1 MISDHSSFII
11 YHSSFINMQADDL
24 EIRSEE
30 VQEILGTP
38 PKWITRWGTLMA
50 LVFFV
55 MLGWIG
61 YWVKYPDVVTAEVL
75 VTSSDPARR
84 LRAPQGALITQVLV
98 ENEDTVAAGEVLLV
112 YNSNAN
118 VEDVLVLGNAVESIE
133 IPTEEKLMQFD
144 FGKDLLLGSLRDNLY
159 QFFKKQE
166 ELTLKKSRD
175 GNELDVSQLRQQ
187 IRIAQRNI
195 EYAKK
200 QRETL
205 EVQHRLANQ
214 EYTRQKNLYSKNLTP
229 INKVREAEQNK
240 LEKERQLQAAESE
253 IQTNDD
259 MIDLYRKEI
268 NGVQRSSSVSENT
281 VAKGLIDEFVKLQ
294 KAIETWK
301 AENLVVAPTSGIVL
315 LTNDNVRNNSYVQ
328 REEDLMVIMPLVTKE
343 NIGRVSLN
351 PYGSGKVLVGQKA
364 IIKLNSYPFQEFGAL
379 AGEIS
384 WKGKIPVDD
393 RIPVEVKFP
402 NGLITNTGYQVEN
415 SQEMVGTVEII
426 TDRKRL
432 IEWIFENFR
441 RVTS

>member
-1 MISDHSSFII
+1 MHAEDI
-11 YHSSFINMQADDL
+11 

-55 MLGWIG
+55 LLGWIG
-61 YWVKYPDVVTAEVL
+61 YWVTYPDVVTAEVR

-98 ENEDTVAAGEVLLV
+98 ENEDTVAAGKVLLV

-118 VEDVLVLGNAVESIE
+118 VDDVLILENAVDAIE
-133 IPTEEKLMQFD
+133 IPTEERLLQFD
-144 FGKDLLLGSLRDNLY
+144 LGKDLLLGSLRDNLY
-159 QFFKKQE
+159 DFFKKRE
-166 ELTLKKSRD
+166 ELSLEQSRNGQD
-175 GNELDVSQLRQQ
+175 LDLSQLRQQ

-200 QRETL
+200 QRESL
-205 EVQHRLANQ
+205 ERQYLLAQQ
-214 EYTRQKNLYSKNLTP
+214 EYQRQDNLLQRNLTP
-229 INKVREAEQNK
+229 LHKVKEAEQNK
-240 LEKERQLQAAESE
+240 IEKERQLQSAESD
-253 IQTNDD
+253 IKTNEDL
-259 MIDLYRKEI
+259 IDLYRQKI
-268 NGVQRSSSVSENT
+268 NGVERSSSASENT
-281 VAKGLIDEFVKLQ
+281 AAKGLIDEFVKLQ
-294 KAIETWK
+294 KAIDTWK
-301 AENLVVAPTSGIVL
+301 AENLVVAPTSGIIL
-315 LTNDNVRNNSYVQ
+315 LTNDNVRPNSYVQ
-328 REEDLMVIMPLVTKE
+328 REEDLMVIMPRVTKE
-343 NIGRVSLN
+343 NIGRVSLV
-351 PYGSGKVLVGQKA
+351 PYGSGKVEVGQKA

-379 AGEIS
+379 TGEVA

-393 RIPVEVKFP
+393 HIPVEVKFP
-402 NGLITNTGYQVEN
+402 NGLITNTGYQIEN
-415 SQEMVGTVEII
+415 NQEMVGTVEIV

>member
-1 MISDHSSFII
+1 MHAEDI
-11 YHSSFINMQADDL
+11 

-55 MLGWIG
+55 LLGWIG
-61 YWVKYPDVVTAEVL
+61 YWVKYPDVVTAEVR

-98 ENEDTVAAGEVLLV
+98 KNEDTVSAGKVLLV
-112 YNSNAN
+112 YNSTAK
-118 VEDVLVLGNAVESIE
+118 VEDVLVLENAVDAIE
-133 IPTEEKLMQFD
+133 IPTEEKLLQFD
-144 FGKDLLLGSLRDNLY
+144 LGKDLLLGSLRDNLY
-159 QFFKKQE
+159 EFFKKRE
-166 ELTLKKSRD
+166 ELSLEKSRNGQD
-175 GNELDVSQLRQQ
+175 LDLSQLRQH

-200 QRETL
+200 QRESL
-205 EVQHRLANQ
+205 ERQYLLAQQ
-214 EYTRQKNLYSKNLTP
+214 EYQRQDNLLQKNLTP
-229 INKVREAEQNK
+229 INKVRDAEATK

-253 IQTNDD
+253 IKTNQD
-259 MIDLYRKEI
+259 MIDLYRRKI
-268 NGVQRSSSVSENT
+268 NGVERSSSVSENT
-281 VAKGLIDEFVKLQ
+281 AAKGLIDEFGKLQ

-301 AENLVVAPTSGIVL
+301 AENLVIAPTSGVVL
-315 LTNDNVRNNSYVQ
+315 LTNDNIRNNSYVQ
-328 REEDLMVIMPLVTKE
+328 REEDLMVIMPRVTKE
-343 NIGRVSLN
+343 NIGRVSLV
-351 PYGSGKVLVGQKA
+351 PYGSGKVQVGQKA

-379 AGEIS
+379 TGEVA

-393 RIPVEVKFP
+393 HIPLEVKFP
-402 NGLITNTGYQVEN
+402 NGLITNTGYQIEN
-415 SQEMVGTVEII
+415 SQEMLGTVEIV

-441 RVTS
+441 RITS